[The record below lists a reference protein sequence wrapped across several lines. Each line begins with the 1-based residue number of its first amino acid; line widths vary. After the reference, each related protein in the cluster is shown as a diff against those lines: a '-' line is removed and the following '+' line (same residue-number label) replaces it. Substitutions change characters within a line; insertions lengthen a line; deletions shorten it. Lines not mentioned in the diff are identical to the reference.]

1 VCRNRFFSSRFY
13 QQYAQLPARATS
25 SYCSESAN
33 LITPTIENSKIKGAG
48 MALRILRVFV
58 LVVYI
63 VAFLFVLYDFSIRV
77 WWKLSL
83 EVAVRLG
90 FSVAVV
96 FGGIVLACIVYVDG
110 RIIDKLKD
118 KKTKTEN

>member
-1 VCRNRFFSSRFY
+1 
-13 QQYAQLPARATS
+13 
-25 SYCSESAN
+25 
-33 LITPTIENSKIKGAG
+33 
-48 MALRILRVFV
+48 MALRILRLFV

-63 VAFLFVLYDFSIRV
+63 VAFLIVLYDFSIRV

-96 FGGIVLACIVYVDG
+96 FGGIVLAYIVYADG
-110 RIIDKLKD
+110 KTIDKLKAQEA
-118 KKTKTEN
+118 KTEN